1 MTRFVNVHQLEADL
15 KYEIRNIEKA
25 KIIDRLI
32 SKYAYTN
39 IHRAKELITEQYALL
54 KEEKTPPLEANYH
67 LYAAF
72 IENQFYNYPIAE
84 HHFKEALSIIKDGGD
99 LKQQAELYI
108 DFAGIYINLDKLKE
122 AHDYVDKAR
131 EYLNRYPD
139 KILRGRLI
147 CREGYI
153 NLYYGD
159 YGPAVEKFLEA
170 DKEFNT
176 VKSPLSLKD
185 YYFLSLIHS
194 GLGNCYE
201 QSSKDMEKGVKN
213 YLKALEICHENN
225 LGTRL
230 SWHYLNVGKAFMG
243 LNNLAKAEQYYRRAI
258 EITDILNNDA
268 RGGAYANLGYCYF
281 LQKRYEEVPGCYD
294 MAEQLYRENPETNY
308 SNFVNIENW
317 RAKLHTTLG
326 DRAQA
331 EQHFIKAFSYANKK
345 GDGEMYAEICRNISG
360 FYAEIEDYKNA
371 YDYLVLNETVKQ
383 KRKEKLNSR
392 KILELE
398 VKYESEKRR
407 QEAEMLRLQA
417 SSLQLKALRAQMNPH
432 FMYNALNSIQNYIT
446 SNELKDASRYL
457 AKFAHL
463 MRQSLDYS
471 DLEVISL
478 EKEVQFLGDYLMIN
492 EKLRFRDKLKHQ
504 IIIDPEIE
512 PDIFGI
518 PTMIVQPYVENAIE
532 HGLRSRDMGVVK
544 IEFQLIDDF
553 SMLCIVED
561 NGIGRDK
568 ARELQSLD
576 DAYRK
581 HESKGTKITEE
592 RLRVLHNHTTD
603 RHYIKTLDLIDNFTK
618 EPIGT
623 RVEILIPIVEIQL
636 K

>member
-1 MTRFVNVHQLEADL
+1 MTQYVNVDQLESDL
-15 KYEIRNIEKA
+15 TYQRGDKEQANIL
-25 KIIDRLI
+25 DQLI
-32 SKYAYTN
+32 GRYAYTN
-39 IHRAKELITEQYALL
+39 IHKAKAYLVKQQDLL
-54 KEEKTPPLEANYH
+54 KRVRTNRLQLNYH
-67 LYAAF
+67 LHAAF
-72 IENQFYNYPIAE
+72 IENQYYNYAIAE
-84 HHFKEALSIIKDGGD
+84 HHFKEALSILKDMGD

-108 DFAGIYINLDKLKE
+108 DFAGIYINLENLKE

-139 KILRGRLI
+139 KTLRGRLI

-170 DKEFNT
+170 DKEINT
-176 VKSPLSLKD
+176 AKPPLSLKD
-185 YYFLSLIHS
+185 YYFSSLIHS

-213 YLKALEICHENN
+213 YLKALEICHAHD

-243 LNNLAKAEQYYRRAI
+243 LNDLAKAEQYYRRAI
-258 EITDILNNDA
+258 EITDMVSNDA
-268 RGGAYANLGYCYF
+268 RAGAYANLGYCYY
-281 LQKRYEEVPGCYD
+281 LQGRFTEVAGCYD
-294 MAEQLYRENPETNY
+294 MAEQLYRENAETNY
-308 SNFVNIENW
+308 ANFVTIENW

-326 DRAQA
+326 NREQA
-331 EQHFIKAFSYANKK
+331 EQHFIRAFNYANKK
-345 GDGEMYAEICRNISG
+345 GDGEKYSEICRSISS
-360 FYAEIEDYKNA
+360 FYAEIGDYKNA
-371 YDYLVLNETVKQ
+371 YEYLILNESVQQ

-407 QEAEMLRLQA
+407 SEAEMLRLQS

-446 SNELKDASRYL
+446 SNELKDASKYL
-457 AKFAHL
+457 AKFSHL

-478 EKEVQFLGDYLMIN
+478 EKEIQFLGDYLMIN
-492 EKLRFRDKLKHQ
+492 EKLRFKDKLKHQ
-504 IIIDPEIE
+504 ITVDPEIE
-512 PDIFGI
+512 QDIFGV

-532 HGLRSRDMGVVK
+532 HGLRNREMGVVK
-544 IEFQLIDDF
+544 IDFQLIDDF
-553 SMLCIVED
+553 TLLCIVED
-561 NGIGRDK
+561 NGIGRVK
-568 ARELQSLD
+568 ARELQHLD
-576 DAYRK
+576 DSYRK

-592 RLRVLHNHTTD
+592 RLRVLHNHSID
-603 RHYIKTLDLIDNFTK
+603 RDYIKTIDLLDNFTK
-618 EPIGT
+618 EPVGT
-623 RVEILIPIVEIQL
+623 RVEVLIPIQEIHM